1 MLELGKVQ
9 TLCVVSKTDFG
20 VYLAEPENKEEKVLL
35 PVKQAPQ
42 GTGIGDTLSVFL
54 YKDSRDRLIATTN
67 APLVTLG
74 HVARLTVRQINRV
87 GAFLDWGLEKDLL
100 LPYHEQTVRVREG
113 ESCLVALY
121 IDKSSRLCATM
132 KVYPYLETGSPY
144 HEEDEVD
151 GYIYD
156 SSRQFGLFVA
166 VDDRYSALIPQKEVS
181 SRLAVGQ
188 MVTARVTGVR
198 PDGKLNLSVRKK
210 AYLQLDADAALV
222 LKVIN
227 EFDGVLPFGEKVSP
241 EVIDRTF
248 GLSKAAFKRA
258 VGRLLK
264 EKKVILSENSIRSTQ

>member
-9 TLCVVSKTDFG
+9 PLCVVSKTDFG
-20 VYLAEPENKEEKVLL
+20 VYLAEPANKEEKVLL
-35 PVKQAPQ
+35 PIKQVPQ
-42 GTGIGDTLSVFL
+42 GTGIGDTISVFL
-54 YKDSRDRLIATTN
+54 YKDSQDRLIATTN
-67 APLVTLG
+67 TPLVTLG
-74 HVARLTVRQINRV
+74 HVARLVVKQVNRI

-100 LPYHEQTVRVREG
+100 LPYHEQTARVREG
-113 ESCLVALY
+113 ESCLIALY

-132 KVYPYLETGSPY
+132 KVYPYLETEAPY
-144 HEEDEVD
+144 HEDDKVD

-188 MVTARVTGVR
+188 MVTARVTSVR
-198 PDGKLNLSVRKK
+198 ADGKLNLSVREK

-222 LKVIN
+222 LKVID
-227 EFDGVLPFGEKVSP
+227 EYDGVLPFGEKVSP

-258 VGRLLK
+258 VGHLLK
-264 EKKVILSENSIRSTQ
+264 EKKIVLSENSIRSI

>member
-9 TLCVVSKTDFG
+9 PLCVVSKTDFG
-20 VYLAEPENKEEKVLL
+20 VYLAEPANKEEKVLL
-35 PVKQAPQ
+35 PIKQVPP
-42 GTGIGDTLSVFL
+42 GTGIGDTISVFL
-54 YKDSRDRLIATTN
+54 YKDSQDRLIATTN
-67 APLVTLG
+67 SPLVTLG
-74 HVARLTVRQINRV
+74 HVARLVVKQVNRI

-100 LPYHEQTVRVREG
+100 LPYHEQTARVREG
-113 ESCLVALY
+113 ESCLIALY

-132 KVYPYLETGSPY
+132 KVYPYLETESPY
-144 HEEDEVD
+144 HEDDKVD

-181 SRLAVGQ
+181 SRLTVGQ
-188 MVTARVTGVR
+188 MVTARVTSVR
-198 PDGKLNLSVRKK
+198 ADGKLNLSVREK

-222 LKVIN
+222 LKVID
-227 EFDGVLPFGEKVSP
+227 EYDGVLPFGEKVSP

-258 VGRLLK
+258 VGHLLK
-264 EKKVILSENSIRSTQ
+264 EKKIVLSENSIRRI

>member
-9 TLCVVSKTDFG
+9 SLCVVSKTDFG
-20 VYLAEPENKEEKVLL
+20 VYLAEPAEKEEKVLL
-35 PVKQAPQ
+35 PIKQVPQ
-42 GTGIGDTLSVFL
+42 GTGIGDTISVFL
-54 YKDSRDRLIATTN
+54 YKDSQDRLIATTN

-74 HVARLTVRQINRV
+74 HVARLVVKQVNRI

-100 LPYHEQTVRVREG
+100 LPYREQTARVREG
-113 ESCLVALY
+113 ESCLIALY

-132 KVYPYLETGSPY
+132 KVYPYLETEAPY
-144 HEEDEVD
+144 QEDDKVD

-166 VDDRYSALIPQKEVS
+166 VDDRYSALIPQKEVN

-188 MVTARVTGVR
+188 MVTARVTSVR
-198 PDGKLNLSVRKK
+198 ADGKLNLSVREK

-258 VGRLLK
+258 VGHLLK
-264 EKKVILSENSIRSTQ
+264 EKKIILSENSIRSI